1 MTALCSKDDLIAN
14 AGVCALHNDE
24 QIALF
29 YLPEKTPPLYALNNW
44 DPLGKAS
51 VLSRGIVGDLQG
63 RMVVASP
70 LYKQHFDLTTGQCLE
85 EPEISVKTYGVS
97 LVDGFVRIDSE
108 TAA

>member
-1 MTALCSKDDLIAN
+1 VGPRPNPKQLSFFSRRKK
-14 AGVCALHNDE
+14 
-24 QIALF
+24 
-29 YLPEKTPPLYALNNW
+29 PPPLYALNNW